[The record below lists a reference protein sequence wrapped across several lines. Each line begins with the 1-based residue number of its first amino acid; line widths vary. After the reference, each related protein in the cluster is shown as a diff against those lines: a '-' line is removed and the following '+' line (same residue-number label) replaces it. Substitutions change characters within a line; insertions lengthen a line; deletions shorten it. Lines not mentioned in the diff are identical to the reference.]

1 MDTGDRRARHP
12 MAADTATRRGPASRR
27 ATAPRRRIAVR
38 VHLMDL
44 VLRIEA
50 DRPPTAHLP
59 IEVDRLLMEEA
70 HPRIVHRLRLL
81 RPTMV
86 AVDRIAVV
94 VDIVAEAAGAADTT
108 VAVEEAALIAEA
120 EVVVD
125 TPRLAEAMVDTG
137 KED

>member
-1 MDTGDRRARHP
+1 

-27 ATAPRRRIAVR
+27 DTVRRRPIAAR

-44 VLRIEA
+44 ALRIEA
-50 DRPPTAHLP
+50 DRPPTAHLH

-86 AVDRIAVV
+86 AADRIAVV
-94 VDIVAEAAGAADTT
+94 AAIVAEVAVAADTT
-108 VAVEEAALIAEA
+108 VAAEEAAPIAEA
-120 EVVVD
+120 AVVD
-125 TPRLAEAMVDTG
+125 RPRLAEAMVDTG
-137 KED
+137 KKD

>member
-1 MDTGDRRARHP
+1 

-50 DRPPTAHLP
+50 DRRPTVHLH
-59 IEVDRLLMEEA
+59 IEVDRHLMEEA

-108 VAVEEAALIAEA
+108 VAVVEEVALIAEA
-120 EVVVD
+120 AVVVD
-125 TPRLAEAMVDTG
+125 TPRLAEATVDTA
-137 KED
+137 KN

>member
-1 MDTGDRRARHP
+1 
-12 MAADTATRRGPASRR
+12 MAADTATRRDPASRR
-27 ATAPRRRIAVR
+27 GIAHRRPIAAR

-44 VLRIEA
+44 VLRIEE
-50 DRPPTAHLP
+50 DRPPTAHLH

-94 VDIVAEAAGAADTT
+94 VDIVAEAAVAADPT
-108 VAVEEAALIAEA
+108 VVVEEVAPIAEVA
-120 EVVVD
+120 VVVD
-125 TPRLAEAMVDTG
+125 TPRLAEGMVGTG
-137 KED
+137 KEG

>member
-1 MDTGDRRARHP
+1 
-12 MAADTATRRGPASRR
+12 MAADTATRRDPASRR
-27 ATAPRRRIAVR
+27 DTARRRPIGAR
-38 VHLMDL
+38 VHLMGL
-44 VLRIEA
+44 VHLIEE
-50 DRPPTAHLP
+50 DRPPIAHLH

-94 VDIVAEAAGAADTT
+94 VAIVAEAAVAADPT
-108 VAVEEAALIAEA
+108 VVVVVVAAPIAEA

-125 TPRLAEAMVDTG
+125 TPRLVEAMVDTG

>member
-1 MDTGDRRARHP
+1 
-12 MAADTATRRGPASRR
+12 MAADTGTRRGPTSRR

-70 HPRIVHRLRLL
+70 HLPLVHRLRLL

-94 VDIVAEAAGAADTT
+94 VDIVAEAAVAADTT

>member
-1 MDTGDRRARHP
+1 

-27 ATAPRRRIAVR
+27 DTARRRPIAAR
-38 VHLMDL
+38 VHLMGL

-50 DRPPTAHLP
+50 DRPPTAHLH

-86 AVDRIAVV
+86 AVDRLAVV
-94 VDIVAEAAGAADTT
+94 VDIVGEAAVAADPT
-108 VAVEEAALIAEA
+108 VVVEAAPIAEA

-125 TPRLAEAMVDTG
+125 TPRLAEAMVDIG
-137 KED
+137 KN

>member
-1 MDTGDRRARHP
+1 MG
-12 MAADTATRRGPASRR
+12 
-27 ATAPRRRIAVR
+27 
-38 VHLMDL
+38 L

-50 DRPPTAHLP
+50 DRHPTAHLP
-59 IEVDRLLMEEA
+59 IEVDRLLMVEA

-81 RPTMV
+81 RPTVV

-94 VDIVAEAAGAADTT
+94 AEAAVAADTT
-108 VAVEEAALIAEA
+108 VVVEEAAPIAEA
-120 EVVVD
+120 VVVD